1 MSKKV
6 KALELDAL
14 RKSVAGVKDFVL
26 IEPAKVDSATD
37 YEFRKVLRGKQVKVQ
52 LVKNTYAKK
61 VFGENGVNLADGTW
75 GGPTLVCWGGKNIK
89 DLSNAVDA
97 QIKASKKDPK
107 APDKFKVKTAV
118 ADGQAVTI
126 DVAKTLP
133 TREEAIAEIVA
144 CVLGPGAGLVGALT
158 GPATQIA
165 GILKAIEDKK
175 PQDSAAPAAAG

>member
-26 IEPAKVDSATD
+26 IQPEKVDSATD

-89 DLSNAVDA
+89 DLSNVVDD

-118 ADGQAVTI
+118 ADGQAVTMAA
-126 DVAKTLP
+126 AKLMP
-133 TREEAIAEIVA
+133 TREEAIADILA
-144 CVLGPGAGLVGALT
+144 CVLAPGADLVAALT
-158 GPATQIA
+158 GPATAIA
-165 GILKAIEDKK
+165 GILKAIEEKK
-175 PQDSAAPAAAG
+175 PDEAAAPAAAG

>member
-6 KALELDAL
+6 KQLELDAL
-14 RKSVAGVKDFVL
+14 RATVAGVKDYVL
-26 IEPAKVDSATD
+26 IEPAKVDAATD
-37 YEFRKVLRGKQVKVQ
+37 FEFRKVLRGKQVKVQ
-52 LVKNTYAKK
+52 LIKNTYAKK
-61 VFGENGVNLADGTW
+61 VFGENGINLADGTW

-89 DLSNAVDA
+89 DLSNAVDD

-118 ADGQAVTI
+118 ADGQAVTMAA
-126 DVAKTLP
+126 AKLMP

-165 GILKAIEDKK
+165 GILKTIEEKQ
-175 PQDSAAPAAAG
+175 PEGAAPAAAG